1 MCSHNLTR
9 GNTLQEE
16 GKSPNLYESL
26 LMKETGRILSGKE
39 KSKKVFKRY
48 ESLSVMKSV
57 SPGV

>member
-1 MCSHNLTR
+1 
-9 GNTLQEE
+9 
-16 GKSPNLYESL
+16 
-26 LMKETGRILSGKE
+26 MKETGRILSGKE